1 MRTNDPND
9 HRHPTTTRSE
19 SGAKRVHLFSINFL
33 SNPGEPE
40 ETNDGFTI
48 FAA

>member
-9 HRHPTTTRSE
+9 HRHPTTTKS
-19 SGAKRVHLFSINFL
+19 
-33 SNPGEPE
+33 E
-40 ETNDGFTI
+40 ETNDRITI